1 METKVFNSHLKVDFK
16 QPINFKEEWAY
27 LFKPDFAYL
36 DVELKVREL
45 KNVFVNHYGLVIKNG
60 LLVKGCA
67 PNIGHT
73 KYEDDNFHYR
83 HWRKGIEQLLVSKYG
98 RSLPSIRLDDN
109 KKYLIIHSPWFSYYF
124 WLTECL
130 PRLLMVQD
138 QLDDLI
144 LIYPEGWKKINYV
157 NETLDLFPQLQR
169 IEIPND
175 YHLFVKNLVLPE
187 VKPWT
192 PLIIPDQSID
202 VKNLILNAAIQKN
215 ITVKPIRKL
224 YLSRADSKR
233 KNFENE
239 KEVSELLNKYEFEA
253 VTFSGLSIFEQALLV
268 NQAENIVSITGAG
281 MSNFTFLSK
290 DSNVLDVTNEKYKQN
305 KKYKFHFW
313 KLATI
318 MEANY
323 FVQFCQHTNHKDI
336 PRFSLQNLIPD
347 LNEME
352 SNLKKMTSSK

>member
-16 QPINFKEEWAY
+16 QPINFKEEWAH

-45 KNVFVNHYGLVIKNG
+45 KNVFVNHYGLVIRNG

-73 KYEDDNFHYR
+73 KYEDDNFYYR
-83 HWRKGIEQLLVSKYG
+83 HWRKGIEQQLVSKYG

-175 YHLFVKNLVLPE
+175 YHLFVKKLVMPE
-187 VKPWT
+187 VKPWS
-192 PLIIPDQSID
+192 PMVIPEQVFQIREFLFSKFNISSSEKERRIYISRSDAKYKKL
-202 VKNLILNAAIQKN
+202 VNENEVVNLIEK
-215 ITVKPIRKL
+215 
-224 YLSRADSKR
+224 Y
-233 KNFENE
+233 NFETVTMSDLSFKNQIRLMHE
-239 KEVSELLNKYEFEA
+239 TKY
-253 VTFSGLSIFEQALLV
+253 VM
-268 NQAENIVSITGAG
+268 SITGAS
-281 MSNFTFLSK
+281 MANLLFLPEGATLI
-290 DSNVLDVTNEKYKQN
+290 DLTNKMYLTDR
-305 KKYKFHFW
+305 KYKFHF
-313 KLATI
+313 KKI
-318 MEANY
+318 MDILNGNY
-323 FVQFCQHTNHKDI
+323 LVQFCEPKVDPNLPDI
-336 PRFSLQNLIPD
+336 AMYDINVDILELEQNLNSFI
-347 LNEME
+347 N
-352 SNLKKMTSSK
+352 